1 MMLGVLLIL
10 LSHRYLESVVSVL
23 YFSWLKLF
31 LWLLY
36 LALKFVSVLPMYT
49 AVLPSC
55 VTVAWYTIVSV
66 QQLPGIGHV
75 VLF

>member
-1 MMLGVLLIL
+1 MMLGVLFKL

-36 LALKFVSVLPMYT
+36 LVLNVVSVLPMYV
-49 AVLPSC
+49 AVLPSSC
-55 VTVAWYTIVSV
+55 FTVAW
-66 QQLPGIGHV
+66 
-75 VLF
+75 